1 MKKRV
6 LSLFMTLMLCLTSLP
21 TTALAEEQVVLNG
34 TSTVEAVD
42 GEGETE
48 AGDEAE
54 ESGAE
59 NAMDEAVASVQDM
72 IDALPEADTLSAMDE
87 NEVQAAYM
95 AVQAAYDAYE
105 ALTAEQQAQV
115 MGADCFE
122 ELFGWFNGQ
131 VAPLAEGTVTSWG
144 MVNENMGDVEPS
156 PSGYTRNCEIVD
168 NTTTALVAPLYY
180 MIPDSTN
187 VELPSLNVQCTREQS
202 VYLYLGTSAT
212 LTISGP
218 LTFEN
223 GSCLYV
229 YGASDGSGKII
240 INNTNSNSAAIHA
253 DDVSASSYLSVCGG
267 TVEITSTSG
276 LITNGVEL
284 VNGSGY
290 SCRYMEYT
298 IDGEPVA
305 YNDNKDRLSGT
316 AIEGTNLSLEWCD
329 HDDVTYMSSGDT
341 QHIKECAQCGFEGK
355 AYDCGTDGF
364 DGYVSGGDNGHYKQC
379 PCGNTFGDLIPH
391 VPSYLLTNNN
401 TMHVSGCNDCGYTN
415 GEEGTHIFPEG
426 ETEEYPLGECTV
438 CGFAPVAE
446 SKGSALY
453 DSVTEA
459 LKTIAN
465 DNNGADDYVRLNL
478 SSYTHGVKT
487 EIIESVE
494 FNYPG
499 KTVELQMNGHT
510 LNGEGNPTLKVED
523 GTLRV
528 TGDATINQ
536 TGKAE
541 LANSAVVVS
550 GGKLIF
556 EGKLSAEG
564 SSYNNSPAVK
574 VNGGELEFN
583 GDLNLNG
590 GLVLSGGAKLTE
602 KLTQGTFLATGGDTP
617 VSVSVVGSEEYKNLY
632 DLLEE
637 GYGFKDS
644 STGKFVGG
652 DDNVN
657 TLIQNVTIEKHTHEY
672 QPVTGADYYQC
683 ECGKT
688 CLHKSGYTDGVCS
701 VCGKSCL
708 HEQVTTVDKTTCDDC
723 GLQMLVRIEKKDP
736 TDTYTIRTYSADFM
750 AAVNAAEDG
759 TKITLLADIKLQKR
773 ACVTGDDKTVTLD
786 LNRHTIS
793 GGWIDVGVNDV
804 NEYTSST
811 LKITGNGSFEKSD
824 ASYGGR
830 ILVAPKATLDL
841 SEWKG
846 STIGGIS
853 VMDHADVSDDKKA
866 GLIIG
871 TEAGTIQELQ
881 FGSNQSTEILNIK
894 LSGGSYDQIWV
905 ADNIQLPLGKLLEV
919 GYAFQYAGGT
929 YVEYTKT
936 LKDEYVYNVEVVK
949 CPHEKVDDGT
959 CVYCGTTGIV
969 ATLDGEAYTDIETA
983 VNNWLDNGGLLKL
996 YREYPYNASIDFHRA
1011 EGESLTI
1018 DLNGYQF
1025 NVDKNVDMPEYL
1037 MGADLTIMDTSE
1049 SGAGMFGKLNANEG
1063 KLTLESGTLEEL
1075 SSTIDVMVQPSPV
1088 TISLHGGKFT
1098 AGAIS
1103 YHAYKMLEG
1112 GYYLLEDGNNFV
1124 NPGNEDT
1131 GDNTKW
1137 QFRVGK
1143 VYEVKKA
1150 DITVDGAKTGE
1161 IEIGKNQVPFA
1172 ATVKVNDSC
1181 TEVQFSWYL
1190 VNDKDGKLAE
1200 LAESSYV
1207 TLTNG
1212 TATYDVKTDGS
1223 AYAEEGWN
1231 DVALDKTYNL
1241 ICVVTGSTGDKV
1253 QWHTVWKGYEL
1264 TMLPPSLEGAKIA
1277 FEDDTLTF
1285 LPDSSNN
1292 SAGATQ
1298 KVRYT
1303 VTLGDETLVEGTDYT
1318 VVDNS
1323 DSATEVGEYT
1333 LTIQGEDPYYS
1344 GTVTAEWKVE
1354 PYRLGSIE
1362 LKAVDKQYDGTD
1374 SLPEGAITN
1383 KFESKESN
1391 GAFVTLNEGTDY
1403 EITES
1408 HLTTA
1413 DASGDAKDFV
1423 VKITLTNPN
1432 YVFEDGTTEKTV
1444 TKADCNV
1451 TIKVNKADAST
1462 VKEGT
1467 LNVMNNRAHSYTVDL
1482 PVLPTLISPM
1492 EYGTV
1497 TYTIDSVNLGDY
1509 YDAAKGKATIEDG
1522 KLILPIQ
1529 AVDTETED
1537 AIGTVTVTVSSTNIQ
1552 DITLTINVNA
1562 TNKIVPTGTPGFSKT
1577 ELTYG
1582 DPLSAISIS
1591 GTMTDPITNEVV
1603 TGAFEWNTPN
1613 KTMDAVGTYEATW
1626 KFTPDNAGV
1635 YAVVTGT
1642 VNITVNKATLT
1653 GAPKY
1658 TTISTSGKKLSDA
1671 ALTVNDKWPAGT
1683 LEWVD
1688 EEGNVLPG
1696 ATEVKVNTIYKWRFT
1711 PTDTNYNAL
1720 TGEVELYHEDAPA
1733 ISAQPVNASVKAGEK
1748 AVFEV
1753 TATGTNLTYQWKINR
1768 NDGKGFVNISSAN
1781 SASYTSGITD
1791 TDCNGFQ
1798 YYCVISN
1805 AAGSVTTDTVT
1816 LTVTVQYDILN
1827 GADSSW
1833 TGNTDGSLAI
1843 RGSGDIGKFL
1853 RVLVDGKVVD
1863 PNNYIVTEGS
1873 TIITFKPEF
1882 LKTLS
1887 EGSHSFEIVW
1897 TDGTASTSFTV
1908 AKNTSGN
1915 NGGNNNNNNNSNNNS
1930 NNDSGNNA
1938 GSSANTT
1945 DTTIKAP
1952 KTGDTSNDALWIVLL
1967 VVASIAGLAGFA
1979 EILAIRKKKDFE

>member
-21 TTALAEEQVVLNG
+21 TTALAEEQVVVNG

-156 PSGYTRNCEIVD
+156 PSGYTRNCEVVD

-187 VELPSLNVQCTREQS
+187 VELPSLNVQCTREKS
-202 VYLYLGTSAT
+202 VYLYLGTNAT

-329 HDDVTYMSSGDT
+329 HDDVTYTSSGDT

-364 DGYVSGGDNGHYKQC
+364 FDGYVSGGEDGHYELC
-379 PCGNTFGDLIPH
+379 ACGNRIGTAPTPHTEQAIPTSDGRKH
-391 VPSYLLTNNN
+391 IT
-401 TMHVSGCNDCGYTN
+401 GCGICGYTT
-415 GEEGTHIFPEG
+415 GTPEDHIFDGTAEIP
-426 ETEEYPLGECTV
+426 GECTE
-438 CGFAPVAE
+438 CGFAPVAVD
-446 SKGSALY
+446 SDGALY
-453 DSVTEA
+453 QSVTDALEA
-459 LKTIAN
+459 VV
-465 DNNGADDYVRLNL
+465 DGNGAGYVQLY
-478 SSYTHGVKT
+478 SPVEGVT
-487 EIIESVE
+487 EIEENVE

-499 KTVELQMNGHT
+499 KTVELRMNEHT
-510 LNGEGNPTLKVED
+510 LNGEGNPTLKVEG

-574 VNGGELEFN
+574 VNGGELGFK

-750 AAVNAAEDG
+750 AAMNAAEDG

-811 LKITGNGSFEKSD
+811 LKIIGDGSFEKSD

-841 SEWKG
+841 SGWKG

-866 GLIIG
+866 GLVIG

-881 FGSNQSTEILNIK
+881 FGSNKSTEILNIK
-894 LSGGSYDQIWV
+894 LSGGSYDEIWV

-959 CVYCGTTGIV
+959 CAYCGTTGIV

-1011 EGESLTI
+1011 EGELLTI

-1137 QFRVGK
+1137 QFLVGK

-1333 LTIQGEDPYYS
+1333 LTIQGEDPNYS

-1497 TYTIDSVNLGDY
+1497 TYTIDSVNFGDY

-1603 TGAFEWNTPN
+1603 TGAFEWNTPD

-1733 ISAQPVNASVKAGEK
+1733 ISAQPVNAFVKVGEK

-1897 TDGTASTSFTV
+1897 TDGTASTSFTI

-1930 NNDSGNNA
+1930 NNDSSNNA

-1945 DTTIKAP
+1945 DATIKAP
-1952 KTGDTSNDALWIVLL
+1952 QTGDTSNDALRIVLL
-1967 VVASIAGLAGFA
+1967 VVVSLAGLSGFA